1 MKIVTNRMQYSA
13 PQIVEHV
20 VSTESVL
27 CQSYS
32 SEGEAGPTPSM
43 GDEFNF

>member
-1 MKIVTNRMQYSA
+1 MKIATNGMQYSA

-32 SEGEAGPTPSM
+32 GEGEAGPTPSM

>member
-1 MKIVTNRMQYSA
+1 MNYTKPEI
-13 PQIVEHV
+13 IEHLLSV
-20 VSTESVL
+20 ESVL

-32 SEGEAGPTPSM
+32 GEGEAGPTPSM